1 MSVSLQ
7 VTFSATEEDT
17 VPDDG
22 TDEETDDLA
31 ELHDGVQPDDIE
43 YMFAQTAAGVVIDDD
58 RITLT
63 GVSPTTIYFSDRPHR
78 LTGHIETAEFV
89 AQWGDGDDSFASDPP
104 NALLSL
110 FETQYVNDVVVV
122 LSDPV
127 ASNGDLSY
135 AVTVTEGDLVPSTG
149 PVSLFLDMLG
159 RPMTPMS
166 VAGVRRR
173 GRRRGRRRM
182 RRRSR

>member
-1 MSVSLQ
+1 MPD
-7 VTFSATEEDT
+7 EEM
-17 VPDDG
+17 
-22 TDEETDDLA
+22 TDETDDLA
-31 ELHDGVQPDDIE
+31 ALHDGVQPDDIE
-43 YMFAQTAAGVVIDDD
+43 YMFAQTANGVVIDDG

-63 GVSPTTIYFSDRPHR
+63 GVSPTTLYFSDRPHR

-89 AQWGDGDDSFASDPP
+89 SQWGDGDDSFASDPP

-110 FETQYVNDVVVV
+110 FETNYVNDVVLV

-135 AVTVTEGDLVPSTG
+135 AVQVTDGDLVPSVG
-149 PVSLFLDMLG
+149 PVSLFIDMIG

-166 VAGVRRR
+166 VSGVHRR

-182 RRRSR
+182 RRRGR